1 MLLPASRFFVG
12 FTLITI
18 AFPFGRTAVM
28 GCFSKILGPTPQ
40 GFCVGVM
47 LAVVRSSC

>member
-1 MLLPASRFFVG
+1 M
-12 FTLITI
+12 ITV

-40 GFCVGVM
+40 GFWVGVM
-47 LAVVRSSC
+47 LAVGAVPRIVGPWWAL